1 MSQASAPASDWFGQP
16 RGLTVLFL
24 TEMWEKFSFFGM
36 RALLVYYMTK
46 QLLIDQQQA
55 SQIYGLYTGFVYFT
69 PILGGLIADR
79 WLGRKK
85 AVIIGGLIMAAGHF
99 MMTFEPLFYGALT
112 AIAIGNG
119 LFLPSLPSQVGDL
132 YAPGDPRRGSAYN
145 VYYMGVNLG
154 AVLAIFACGWV
165 GETYG
170 WHYGFALA
178 GIGML
183 TGLVVYLSGGRYL
196 PPEPGPRIVQPGEQR
211 AAIGLS
217 GTVLIL
223 LGVAL
228 AVVLFRSAYEQ
239 AGNTIALWADEGVD
253 RRLGG
258 VSIPMTWFQ
267 MLNPALVMLLT
278 PLLVARWTRLARQG
292 RETGPLLKMAFGAV
306 VVAAAYLM
314 LAGAAAA
321 AEWQGA
327 RASWLWLV
335 AFFFVY
341 TAGELYILPTGLSL
355 FARMSPAH
363 AGATTIAAWFLASF
377 GGNLLAGQLGRLW
390 SVTVPSWFFVLMAGV
405 AGVAGLILFSL
416 SRSRLPEPRR

>member
-1 MSQASAPASDWFGQP
+1 MSTPHATWFGQP
-16 RGLTVLFL
+16 RGLTILFL

-321 AEWQGA
+321 AEGQGA

>member
-321 AEWQGA
+321 AEGQGA

-355 FARMSPAH
+355 FARMGPAH

>member
-1 MSQASAPASDWFGQP
+1 
-16 RGLTVLFL
+16 V
-24 TEMWEKFSFFGM
+24 
-36 RALLVYYMTK
+36 
-46 QLLIDQQQA
+46 
-55 SQIYGLYTGFVYFT
+55 
-69 PILGGLIADR
+69 IADR
-79 WLGRKK
+79 WLGRKR

-99 MMTFEPLFYGALT
+99 MMTFEPLFYGALA

-178 GIGML
+178 GIGMI
-183 TGLVVYLSGGRYL
+183 TGLVVYLAGGRYL
-196 PPEPGPRIVQPGEQR
+196 PPEPGPRVVEPGEPR
-211 AAIGLS
+211 AAIGLT

-228 AVVLFRSAYEQ
+228 AVVIFRSAYEQ
-239 AGNTIALWADEGVD
+239 VGNTIALWADKGID
-253 RRLGG
+253 RRLWGF
-258 VSIPMTWFQ
+258 SIPMTWFQ

-292 RETGPLLKMAFGAV
+292 RETGPLLKMAFGAA
-306 VVAAAYLM
+306 VVAAGYLI

-321 AEWQGA
+321 AEGQGA
-327 RASWLWLV
+327 QASWLWLA

-377 GGNLLAGQLGRLW
+377 AGNLLAGQLGRLW

-405 AGVAGLILFSL
+405 ASVAALALFSL
-416 SRSRLPEPRR
+416 SRFRLPEPRR

>member
-321 AEWQGA
+321 AEGQGV